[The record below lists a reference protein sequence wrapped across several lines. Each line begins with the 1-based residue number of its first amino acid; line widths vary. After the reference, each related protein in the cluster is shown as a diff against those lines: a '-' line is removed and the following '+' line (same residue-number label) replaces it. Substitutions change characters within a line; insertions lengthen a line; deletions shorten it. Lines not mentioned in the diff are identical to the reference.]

1 MKEFHTKHLFIYMKY
16 LLIFSLSLLFSLSSA
31 QVRVEKKQA
40 KEAYHLL
47 NEIRKNPERYKK
59 KLGLFNLNKVTRKS
73 LNWNKRLAEVAES
86 RAKDMAKRNYFDH
99 VNPDGI
105 GPNYYMQQAGYD
117 LNAKWLK
124 NKRANNFE
132 SIAWNW
138 PSATD
143 AIKGLIIGKE
153 APGYHHRKHLLG
165 MDEWNASLYDIG
177 IGFVTTGKKGHQKS
191 YLCVIIAKHDW

>member
-1 MKEFHTKHLFIYMKY
+1 MKY
-16 LLIFSLSLLFSLSSA
+16 LLIFSLSLLCSFSSA

-47 NEIRKNPERYKK
+47 NEIRQNPERYKK
-59 KLGLFNLNKVTRKS
+59 QLGLFNLNKVTRKQ
-73 LNWNKRLAEVAES
+73 LNWNKKLAEVAEY
-86 RAKDMAKRNYFDH
+86 RAKDMANRNYFDH
-99 VNPDGI
+99 VNPDGK
-105 GPNYYMQQAGYD
+105 GPNYYIQRAGYD

-138 PSATD
+138 PSAED

-153 APGYHHRKHLLG
+153 APGYYHRKHLLG
-165 MDEWNASLYDIG
+165 MDDWNSSLYDIG
-177 IGFVTTGKKGHQKS
+177 IGYVTKRKKGKQES
-191 YLCVIIAKHDW
+191 YLCVIIAKHNW